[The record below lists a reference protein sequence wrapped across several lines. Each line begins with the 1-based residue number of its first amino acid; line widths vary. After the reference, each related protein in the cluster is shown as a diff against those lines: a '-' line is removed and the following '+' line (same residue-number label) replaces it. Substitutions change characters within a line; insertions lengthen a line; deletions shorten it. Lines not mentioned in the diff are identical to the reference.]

1 MKQIQ
6 TDIGIDKVIEPQEN
20 YIRGN
25 FIEDRI
31 EQLLPEEN
39 FFLFKIFPGNSQET
53 KLRNQVEAREL
64 QRLIDAHQQ
73 VDKVYIEEGQIE
85 PQYLTEDERK
95 LLTEGMEQSVE
106 KIQYEVYKSI
116 KLTEQITGE
125 PNEKLVERMKEI
137 EALQKKFGCY
147 L

>member
-6 TDIGIDKVIEPQEN
+6 TDIGIDEVIEPQDN
-20 YIRGN
+20 YIRSR
-25 FIEDRI
+25 FIEARI
-31 EQLLPEEN
+31 EELLPEEN
-39 FFLFKIFPGNSQET
+39 FFLFKIFSGNSQET

-73 VDKVYIEEGQIE
+73 VDQVYIEEGQIE

-106 KIQYEVYKSI
+106 KIKYEVYKSI
-116 KLTEQITGE
+116 KLTEQITGKPSE
-125 PNEKLVERMKEI
+125 QLVERMKEI
-137 EALQKKFGCY
+137 EAL
-147 L
+147 